1 MNKTININL
10 GGLIFH
16 IDQDAFEI
24 LNKYLNALKNHFKN
38 EEGGDEILKDIE
50 GRIAEL
56 FTKKIEK
63 KEIVSIT
70 DVNEVIRTMGNPSD
84 YDEDFNNEEKTD
96 YNKDL
101 LKNKRRRFFRDEE
114 ERMIGGVC
122 SGLAQSFEQNIFII
136 RMIFLG
142 LLFIIGPGAPFLYIM
157 FWIALPSAK
166 TTSEKLEM
174 KGEKVTVKNIKNE
187 FENLEKKVKDF
198 DKPFLNFIQKIIDL
212 IVSLIKGI
220 FQLIGSCFGV
230 FAIITGVILLFIFFS
245 AINLGGVMIAVSDF
259 SWWLDINQLGQYIFE
274 SEAIPRDFKT
284 GIILFIGI
292 PILAVILFGLRLTNN
307 TKIHTNYKIGM
318 LCLWFVSLF
327 FLFNSSVD
335 VSKEFQEEAKNT
347 IVENIIVEN
356 DTIYLSMKEV
366 DRVFD
371 NAFDAKGFK
380 VTPFEDKLIGIG
392 MRLDV
397 LKSENDNF
405 RLIKEA
411 TACGRSKQKARKNA
425 EGVSFNFIFED
436 DNLIFDDFFYIEEQK
451 LRFQELN
458 LSLKIPEGS
467 VIYLDHSMEDLIYDI
482 KNTTDTWDY
491 DMLGHYW
498 KMEKEG
504 LTCIS
509 CED

>member
-24 LNKYLNALKNHFKN
+24 LNKYLKALKNHFKN

-101 LKNKRRRFFRDEE
+101 LKNKRRRFFRDED

-122 SGLAQSFEQNIFII
+122 SGLSQSFEQNIFII

-187 FENLEKKVKDF
+187 FENLEKKVRGF
-198 DKPFLNFIQKIIDL
+198 DKPFFNFIQKIIDL

-230 FAIITGVILLFIFFS
+230 LLS
-245 AINLGGVMIAVSDF
+245 
-259 SWWLDINQLGQYIFE
+259 
-274 SEAIPRDFKT
+274 
-284 GIILFIGI
+284 
-292 PILAVILFGLRLTNN
+292 
-307 TKIHTNYKIGM
+307 
-318 LCLWFVSLF
+318 
-327 FLFNSSVD
+327 
-335 VSKEFQEEAKNT
+335 
-347 IVENIIVEN
+347 
-356 DTIYLSMKEV
+356 
-366 DRVFD
+366 
-371 NAFDAKGFK
+371 
-380 VTPFEDKLIGIG
+380 
-392 MRLDV
+392 
-397 LKSENDNF
+397 
-405 RLIKEA
+405 
-411 TACGRSKQKARKNA
+411 
-425 EGVSFNFIFED
+425 
-436 DNLIFDDFFYIEEQK
+436 
-451 LRFQELN
+451 
-458 LSLKIPEGS
+458 
-467 VIYLDHSMEDLIYDI
+467 
-482 KNTTDTWDY
+482 
-491 DMLGHYW
+491 
-498 KMEKEG
+498 
-504 LTCIS
+504 
-509 CED
+509 